1 MKQYGTAAQH
11 TSREDE
17 NITDLLLGRV
27 ASHPSI
33 PVFERRDD
41 AGTFVPL
48 SGQEF
53 LDEVRAVAK
62 GLMASGMQVGDAVAI
77 LARTSYE
84 WTLVDWATWWIGGVP
99 VPIYETSSPSQIQ
112 WIASNSG
119 VRFAIVEQARHREDM
134 ESVRGELPALE
145 QIGVLEDGIL
155 DVLKE
160 RGAQVADEELEA
172 RRTSQSLA
180 DVATIIYTS
189 GTTGRPKGVELTHGN
204 FVDTTRSAVTLL
216 GDIVLPPGSRMLMF
230 LPLAHVFARLLTVVA
245 VSHPA
250 TTAFTPDT
258 KNLLPDLEAFRPTFL
273 LAVPRVFEKV
283 YNGAEAKAVAGGK
296 GKIFAVAAETAI
308 AWSKAKM
315 AGKVPVTLSL
325 RHALFDKLVYSTLRA
340 AMGGQV
346 RWAVSGGAP
355 LGERL
360 AHFFRGIGVTIL
372 EGYGLTE
379 TTAPVAVN
387 MPWDV
392 KPGTVGPP
400 LPGSAVAIADS
411 GEILVK
417 GIMVFKG
424 YHDNPEATAE
434 ALKDGWF
441 HTGDL
446 GSLDEDGSLSITGPT
461 KELIVTAGGKNVSPA
476 PLEDVLRSH
485 PLISQCMVVG
495 DQKPFVA
502 AIVTLDEEM
511 LPTWLRNN
519 GLPEMT
525 VAEAAHDEQI
535 RTELQSAVDHANE
548 TVSRAESIRV
558 FEVIDTDFTEENGYL
573 TPSLKLKRNI
583 VVKDF
588 DDVIEGIYSRPRHG
602 EQGRRRGHRGGR
614 LPPAP
619 AVRRGTPA
627 PQGPGPPRPRHPALR
642 RGLSGPRRTLTR
654 CPPAAR

>member
-315 AGKVPVTLSL
+315 AGKVPMTLSL

-446 GSLDEDGSLSITGPT
+446 GSLDEDGSLSITGRT

-588 DDVIEGIYSRPRHG
+588 DDVIEGIFSRPR
-602 EQGRRRGHRGGR
+602 Q
-614 LPPAP
+614 
-619 AVRRGTPA
+619 
-627 PQGPGPPRPRHPALR
+627 Q
-642 RGLSGPRRTLTR
+642 S
-654 CPPAAR
+654 

>member
-27 ASHPSI
+27 ASYPSI

-41 AGTFVPL
+41 AGAFVPM

-308 AWSKAKM
+308 AWSRAKM
-315 AGKVPVTLSL
+315 AGSVPVTLRL
-325 RHALFDKLVYSTLRA
+325 RHALFDRLVYSTLRS

-346 RWAVSGGAP
+346 SWAVSGGAP

-417 GIMVFKG
+417 GVMVFKG

-446 GSLDEDGSLSITGPT
+446 GSLDEEGSLSITGRT

-502 AIVTLDEEM
+502 AVLTLDEEM

-525 VAEAAHDEQI
+525 VAEAAKDERI
-535 RTELQSAVDHANE
+535 HAELQTAVDRANQ

-588 DDVIEGIYSRPRHG
+588 SEVIEGIYSRPR
-602 EQGRRRGHRGGR
+602 
-614 LPPAP
+614 A
-619 AVRRGTPA
+619 
-627 PQGPGPPRPRHPALR
+627 
-642 RGLSGPRRTLTR
+642 
-654 CPPAAR
+654 